1 MRLWAY
7 CPDMEPDDRLLTIPE
22 AIRVLR
28 ISRTHFFRLMR
39 NGAIVPMRLGHRT
52 LIPAREIT
60 RLINER
66 YHPPAPKG
74 DA

>member
-1 MRLWAY
+1 
-7 CPDMEPDDRLLTIPE
+7 MEPGDPDRLLTIPE

-39 NGAIVPMRLGHRT
+39 QGTIVPMRLGHRT
-52 LIPAREIT
+52 LIPAREIS

-66 YHPPAPKG
+66 YRPPPPPDG
-74 DA
+74 